1 MSRKFGQKNVI
12 KIDPLAYNVGLIGE
26 SGIGKT
32 TLAVEYCAELA
43 GDDGYILANIG
54 KEDGVDAIPDAIYA
68 NIPDWETFEEFV
80 TDIIDNRTTDYKDLK
95 VVVYDTI
102 DELFRI
108 AEPEVIRLHNRAYP
122 DKKTT
127 SIKAA
132 FGGFMAGEDKVI
144 EIVLDKIWELKSVG
158 VQMMVVGHTKRK
170 NQSDVA
176 TGEEYETLTAN
187 LSNRYFNAIKTK
199 LHVLGVAS
207 IDRSIE
213 KQRIKQKVGGDKIVG
228 KITSES
234 RIITF
239 RDDNFNIDSKSRFNE
254 ITPQIDLDVSQ
265 FREAIED
272 AIKKAHSRQKDA
284 KSIEE
289 TKVDQEQAKEK
300 AIDDA
305 VEDSKKTK
313 VNVAENEKLA
323 DEIKSK
329 FGDSSDETK
338 AAIKV
343 VMGKYGLK
351 SLKDTDSTPTIAFKE
366 IAALLN

>member
-1 MSRKFGQKNVI
+1 VARKFGKKNVI

-32 TLAVEYCAELA
+32 TLAVDYCEKLA
-43 GDDGYILANIG
+43 GEDGYILANIG
-54 KEDGVDAIPDAIYA
+54 KEDGVDAILNAIYE

-80 TDIIDNRTTDYKDLK
+80 EDIVENRTTDYKDLK

-108 AEPEVIRLHNRAYP
+108 AEPEVIRLHNKTYP
-122 DKKTT
+122 EKKTN

-132 FGGFMAGEDKVI
+132 FGGFMAGEDKAI
-144 EIVLDKIWELKSVG
+144 ELVLDKIWELKSVG
-158 VQMMVVGHTKRK
+158 VSMMIIGHTKRK
-170 NQSDVA
+170 NQNDVA

-187 LSNRYFNAIKTK
+187 LTNRYFNAIKTK
-199 LHVLGVAS
+199 LHILGVAS

-254 ITPQIDLDVSQ
+254 ITPQIDLDVVQ
-265 FREAIED
+265 FTEAIED
-272 AIKKAHSRQKDA
+272 AIKKAHNKQSNV
-284 KSIEE
+284 KSIED
-289 TKVDQEQAKEK
+289 TKKEQQESKEK
-300 AIDDA
+300 ELDKI
-305 VEDSKKTK
+305 VEDTKKNK
-313 VNVAENEKLA
+313 INIEENEELA
-323 DEIKSK
+323 DEIKTK
-329 FGDSSDETK
+329 FAKASDEV
-338 AAIKV
+338 KV
-343 VMGKYGLK
+343 SVKEIMKEYGFN
-351 SLKDTDSTPTIAFKE
+351 SFKDTETIPTE
-366 IAALLN
+366 ALRTIVSLLG